1 MDLFEAQQA
10 SKKPLAAAMRPAT
23 LDGIVGHEKIT
34 AEGSILRRRIK
45 AGQLGA
51 TIFYGPPGSGKTS
64 IAMAIGNMIGKGFRP
79 LNAAT
84 AKVADVRKIAEEA
97 RMTPILMFIDE
108 IHRFSST
115 QSDDLLDIC
124 ENGTAELIGATTGNP
139 YHTLTAALISRCHIY
154 KLDPI
159 PSERMAAILKK
170 GVSELSR
177 KGTRISM
184 SEEQISLVAA
194 RSGGDARRGLN
205 VIESLCLG
213 HDGEEFVVTDEMIS
227 EAYDASPMHHDRA
240 GDQHYDAI
248 SAFVKSMRGSDPD
261 ATLYWLGYLV
271 HVGEDPRYIAR
282 RIMVHA
288 SEDVGLADNSA
299 LQTAV
304 TAAKAVEHIGY
315 PEARIILAHAALHVA
330 RAPKSNSAYRGIN
343 LAVQKVTAGGSPVVP
358 MHLRD
363 THYAGAAKLGHVG
376 YKSPHSDPVGWV
388 EQSYA
393 PAVSPGDLYQ
403 SDARGG
409 RTFEGAAD
417 AYWEGVTGNKT
428 RRSFDTPF

>member
-10 SKKPLAAAMRPAT
+10 GKKPLAALMRPRT
-23 LDGIVGHEKIT
+23 LDDVVGQEKIT

-51 TIFYGPPGSGKTS
+51 TILYGPPGAGKTS
-64 IAMAIGNMIGKGFRP
+64 IAMAIGSMIGKGFRP

-84 AKVADVRKIAEEA
+84 AKVADVRRIAEEA
-97 RMTPILMFIDE
+97 RMNPIVMFIDE

-139 YHTLTAALISRCHIY
+139 YHTLTAALISRCQIY
-154 KLDPI
+154 KLEPVS
-159 PSERMAAILKK
+159 SEKMGGILRNALATM
-170 GVSELSR
+170 SAS
-177 KGTRISM
+177 GTRITM
-184 SEEQISLVAA
+184 SDEHISLIAA
-194 RSGGDARRGLN
+194 RSGGDVRRGLN

-213 HDGEEFVVTDEMIS
+213 HDGGEFSVTDAMVA

-261 ATLYWLGYLV
+261 ATLYWLAYLV

-288 SEDVGLADNSA
+288 SEDVGLADNTA

-304 TAAKAVEHIGY
+304 AAADAVEKIGY
-315 PEARIILAHAALHVA
+315 PEARIILAHAALHIA

-343 LAVQKVTAGGSPVVP
+343 MAMSEIVSKGSPVVP

-376 YKSPHSDPVGWV
+376 YRSPHSDPVGWV
-388 EQSYA
+388 EQDYG
-393 PAVSPGDLYQ
+393 PKSPRGSFYQ

-409 RTFEGAAD
+409 RSFEAAAD
-417 AYWEGVTGNKT
+417 AYWESVTGIPSVLT
-428 RRSFDTPF
+428 FGAPF